1 MAGPGAPDASRRRL
15 SVGVALLS
23 QVPEQLTG
31 TGLYVRELIREL
43 AGRPDQ
49 VGLDVLCDEGAFE
62 DLDELAAPSVR
73 IERAQGFRAPAS
85 AAARALAIAGAM
97 ARPGRAGRQLAEGVE
112 LVHYPLTI
120 PVPRVGLP
128 TVITLHD
135 VLHHDHPELFSRWQ
149 RLWRRA
155 TFDRAARAATM
166 VVTDSD
172 HARRRI
178 VEAAGV
184 DPGRVTAIHLGV
196 DRERF
201 SPAPVAAEAELLAPL
216 DLPPRFV
223 FYPASMWPFKNHQR
237 LVAAFAQ
244 VPDRELELVFSGAPM
259 GRLENVMATAR
270 QYGVS
275 ERVRHLGFV
284 EADAIPPIYRRAT
297 AVAFPSWYE
306 GFGAPPLEAMAC
318 GCPVASSRSA
328 SLAEVCG
335 EAALELDPHDDRQMA
350 AALERVVSDEA
361 LRSTLVE
368 AGFEQVSRF
377 TWGRAAEAHLEVYRR
392 ARDSAVSRAA

>member
-1 MAGPGAPDASRRRL
+1 VSAGPGAPDAPQRRL

-23 QVPEQLTG
+23 QVPEQFTG

-43 AGRPDQ
+43 AGRPET
-49 VGLDVLCDEGAFE
+49 VGLEVLCDEGMFE
-62 DLDELAAPSVR
+62 RVRELASPSVR
-73 IERAQGFRAPAS
+73 IDRAEGFRTPAS
-85 AAARALAIAGAM
+85 APARALAIAAAM
-97 ARPGRAGRQLAEGVE
+97 ARPGRAGRQLADGVE

-135 VLHHDHPELFSRWQ
+135 VLHHDHPELFSRAQ
-149 RLWRRA
+149 LLWRRA
-155 TFDRAARAATM
+155 TFDRAARGATM

-216 DLPPRFV
+216 DLPERFV
-223 FYPASMWPFKNHQR
+223 YYPASMWPFKNHQR

-244 VPDRELELVFSGAPM
+244 VADRELELVFSGAPM
-259 GRLENVMATAR
+259 GRLEDVMATAR

-275 ERVRHLGFV
+275 DRVRHLGFLD
-284 EADAIPPIYRRAT
+284 ADAVPAVYRRAT

-335 EAALELDPHDDRQMA
+335 EAALELDPYDDGQMA
-350 AALERVVSDEA
+350 TALEQVVADQE
-361 LRSTLVE
+361 LRSWT
-368 AGFEQVSRF
+368 A
-377 TWGRAAEAHLEVYRR
+377 AAEAHLGVYRR
-392 ARDSAVSRAA
+392 ALESAR